1 MAQIADLSSQSKE
14 ERMKY
19 DESIKQYRDAL
30 NVIEGAL
37 QEGKA
42 KGRAAGLQEGRA
54 AGLMEG
60 ILSSTRNMKSL
71 GLSTDI
77 IMQAT
82 GLTAEEIDA
91 L

>member
-1 MAQIADLSSQSKE
+1 MQIADLSSQSKE

-37 QEGKA
+37 QEGETK
-42 KGRAAGLQEGRA
+42 GRA

-60 ILSSTRNMKSL
+60 ILSSARNMKRILFDSYW
-71 GLSTDI
+71 TI
-77 IMQAT
+77 IYI
-82 GLTAEEIDA
+82 ECY
-91 L
+91 

>member
-1 MAQIADLSSQSKE
+1 MAQIADLNAQSKE

-42 KGRAAGLQEGRA
+42 KERA

-60 ILSSTRNMKSL
+60 ILSSAKNMKSL

>member
-1 MAQIADLSSQSKE
+1 
-14 ERMKY
+14 MKY

-42 KGRAAGLQEGRA
+42 KERAAGLQEGRA

-60 ILSSTRNMKSL
+60 ILSSARNMKRILFDSY
-71 GLSTDI
+71 
-77 IMQAT
+77 
-82 GLTAEEIDA
+82 
-91 L
+91 

>member
-1 MAQIADLSSQSKE
+1 MAQIADLNAQSKE

-60 ILSSTRNMKSL
+60 ILSSARNMKRILFDSYW
-71 GLSTDI
+71 TI
-77 IMQAT
+77 IYI
-82 GLTAEEIDA
+82 ECY
-91 L
+91 

>member
-1 MAQIADLSSQSKE
+1 MQIADLSSQSKE

-37 QEGKA
+37 QEGEA

-60 ILSSTRNMKSL
+60 ILSSARNMKRILISSVRTKFQL
-71 GLSTDI
+71 LSKK
-77 IMQAT
+77 
-82 GLTAEEIDA
+82 E
-91 L
+91 

>member
-1 MAQIADLSSQSKE
+1 
-14 ERMKY
+14 MKY

-37 QEGKA
+37 QEGET

-60 ILSSTRNMKSL
+60 ILSSARNMKSL